1 MMCGSCSALVV
12 NNSIQCSA
20 LCSIKTTLHPCQP
33 KPWYSPILHKIAKLR
48 DRLFRQ
54 SRDLPASS
62 PIVTAYKQTRNW
74 YLYELHHA
82 EYFFFKSVHSKL
94 KDRPVTRSST
104 QWWSCMKS
112 AAGWTAHNQIPP
124 LTANDAIFVSAKD
137 RADVMNFAFSRQ
149 CSAPA
154 MTSFPSL
161 PAPSTTLNFMPVT
174 EESVER
180 ELRSLDVHKASGLD
194 GLSPS
199 HQVLRECASELAA
212 TTCHIF
218 NLSLSTGV
226 FPPQWKVARIRP
238 VFKNRGDRC
247 EPSNY
252 RPIALLCSI
261 SKVLEKFIH
270 QQLLSFCLENDVI
283 PDRQYGFL

>member
-1 MMCGSCSALVV
+1 MNCDDVV
-12 NNSIQCSA
+12 EAVQHWSLIILSNAWRFVPLKRHCIRANS
-20 LCSIKTTLHPCQP
+20 
-33 KPWYSPILHKIAKLR
+33 KPWYSPTLHKIAKLR

-62 PIVTAYKQTRNW
+62 PIVTAYKQTQNW
-74 YLYELHHA
+74 YLYELRHA

-94 KDRPVTRSST
+94 KDRPVTRSSA
-104 QWWSCMKS
+104 QRHEVGCWVDFPN
-112 AAGWTAHNQIPP
+112 NQIPP

-154 MTSFPSL
+154 MTSFSSL

-174 EESVER
+174 EESIEQ

-194 GLSPS
+194 GLSPRL
-199 HQVLRECASELAA
+199 LRECASEPTA

-226 FPPQWKVARIRP
+226 FPPQ
-238 VFKNRGDRC
+238 
-247 EPSNY
+247 
-252 RPIALLCSI
+252 
-261 SKVLEKFIH
+261 
-270 QQLLSFCLENDVI
+270 
-283 PDRQYGFL
+283 